1 VIVAALL
8 VALGLVMGIVVTQ
21 ARGLR
26 MSGVLVV
33 PLFAVYSLYDFYAL
47 PLAVVSTTAAY
58 LGLALLKRRTMLY
71 GRVLLLSAIV
81 IGAVVPIVGLAAF
94 SVVTDADPMYSHLV
108 FLGSVLPGVAA
119 YNYHRLDRDRRIEDV
134 VASLSAFVG
143 LFVLGATLLNPTVAA
158 TIGRLTPTV
167 LFASSADVAE
177 LRGAAL
183 ADPALTATGVGFGA
197 SVALLLAG
205 GVVSEAVYGRY
216 GVRLNGL
223 IAAPLL
229 ALFAL
234 QSPSVVPVYLVGAA
248 VVFLLI
254 RTINRRTLLYGR
266 VLLSV
271 AVLAGVVVAVPAA
284 ILLPGVS
291 GFILLF
297 LSILAGIG
305 AYNFHRLAPAERPT
319 GTLFSAALF
328 VVSLAVTLAITRP
341 LSGTMLAESLAATV
355 ALSLLG
361 ATVCILTGV
370 RVARFERKRRRL
382 TRRLTAEGVA

>member
-1 VIVAALL
+1 MIVAALL
-8 VALGLVMGIVVTQ
+8 VALGLLMGIVVTQ

-33 PLFAVYSLYDFYAL
+33 PLFAVYSLYDLYAF
-47 PLAVVSTTAAY
+47 PLAVVSTAAAY

-71 GRVLLLSAIV
+71 GRVLLLSAIA
-81 IGAVVPIVGLAAF
+81 IGAVVPIVGLAAL
-94 SVVTDADPMYSHLV
+94 SVLTGTDPVYAHLV

-134 VASLSAFVG
+134 GASLSAFVG
-143 LFVLGATLLNPTVAA
+143 LFVLGATVLNPTVAA
-158 TIGRLTPTV
+158 TLGRLTPTV
-167 LFASSADVAE
+167 LFASSADVAT

-205 GVVSEAVYGRY
+205 GAVSEAVYGRY

-234 QSPSVVPVYLVGAA
+234 QSPSVVPLYLVGTVA
-248 VVFLLI
+248 VFLVV

-271 AVLAGVVVAVPAA
+271 AVLAGVVLAVPAA
-284 ILLPGVS
+284 AFLPGVS
-291 GFILLF
+291 GFVLLF

-305 AYNFHRLAPAERPT
+305 AYNFHRLAPAERST
-319 GTLFSAALF
+319 GALLSAALF
-328 VVSLAVTLAITRP
+328 VVSLAVALPVARP
-341 LSGTMLAESLAATV
+341 LSGTMLAESLVVTV

-361 ATVCILTGV
+361 VAVCALAGV
-370 RVARFERKRRRL
+370 RVTRFERERRRL

>member
-1 VIVAALL
+1 MIVAALL
-8 VALGLVMGIVVTQ
+8 VALGLVMGILVTQ
-21 ARGLR
+21 TRGLR

-33 PLFAVYSLYDFYAL
+33 PLFAVYSLYDLYAF

-71 GRVLLLSAIV
+71 GRVLLLSAIA
-81 IGAVVPIVGLAAF
+81 IGAVVPIVGLAVF
-94 SVVTDADPMYSHLV
+94 STVTGTDPVYEHLV

-119 YNYHRLDRDRRIEDV
+119 YNYHRLDRARRIEDV
-134 VASLSAFVG
+134 LASLSAFVG

-158 TIGRLTPTV
+158 TVGRLTPTV
-167 LFASSADVAE
+167 LFASSADVAT

-183 ADPALTATGVGFGA
+183 ATPALATTGVGFA
-197 SVALLLAG
+197 TAVALLLVG
-205 GVVSEAVYGRY
+205 GTVSEAVYGRY

-234 QSPSVVPVYLVGAA
+234 QSPSVVPLYLLGTAA
-248 VVFLLI
+248 VFLVV

-271 AVLAGVVVAVPAA
+271 AVLVGAVLAIPVGVF
-284 ILLPGVS
+284 LS
-291 GFILLF
+291 GTSGLVLLF
-297 LSILAGIG
+297 LSILTGIG
-305 AYNFHRLAPAERPT
+305 AYNTHRVASAERST
-319 GTLFSAALF
+319 AALF
-328 VVSLAVTLAITRP
+328 SGALFVASFAVALPIAGSSVAGGLFENLVVA
-341 LSGTMLAESLAATV
+341 V

-361 ATVCILTGV
+361 VVVCAAAAV
-370 RVARFERKRRRL
+370 RVVRFERGRRRL